1 MTALQEISH
10 DLPDDDTGLVT
21 AHLAGVDGAF
31 DELFRRYH
39 PRLVAFLTHRVRDAA
54 AAEDLAQ
61 ETLIRALH
69 AMDRFDPS
77 RPLWPWL
84 RRIASNA
91 AIDMARARSR
101 TDALT
106 AALASHPAELTADV
120 PDLGE
125 IEMLERAMAAVPERQ
140 RAALQKCYVEGWR
153 PVDVADQFGVG
164 SNAFEQLL
172 HRARRNLRKAY
183 ARHDAPGQAAG
194 LAWLLLLVR
203 PVVSVADR
211 VRRTASAVPHLAEVA
226 VASVTVTTVLAV
238 APAPAPRTAVEAPL
252 ERAPVIQTQ
261 PVEADAPSAV
271 DAVVDDRVEDVA
283 PSAGSGVGA
292 PVLPGGAGRPA
303 PAAVSAAAPSGPT
316 GGPMGPEGPG
326 DGQGLLPPP
335 DQGIAAPPGAGP
347 DGPDSAAEAVGG
359 CGSVVRSVVCAT
371 VGLVAQ

>member
-10 DLPDDDTGLVT
+10 DLPDDDTGLVS

-69 AMDRFDPS
+69 ALDRFDAS

-106 AALASHPAELTADV
+106 AALASHPAELTADG

-125 IEMLERAMAAVPERQ
+125 IEVLQRAMAAVPERQ

-183 ARHDAPGQAAG
+183 TRHDAPGQAAG
-194 LAWLLLLVR
+194 FAWLLLLVR
-203 PVVSVADR
+203 PVVGMADR
-211 VRRTASAVPHLAEVA
+211 VRRAAATVPHLAEVA

-238 APAPAPRTAVEAPL
+238 APGPAPAPRTAVEAPL
-252 ERAPVIQTQ
+252 ERTQTVQ
-261 PVEADAPSAV
+261 TSPVEAAAPAAPAV
-271 DAVVDDRVEDVA
+271 ADDTVVDPAAASTVEA
-283 PSAGSGVGA
+283 EA
-292 PVLPGGAGRPA
+292 LPGGAGRPA
-303 PAAVSAAAPSGPT
+303 PAAIPVPAPAAATSPPPGSGGST
-316 GGPMGPEGPG
+316 GP
-326 DGQGLLPPP
+326 GLLPAP
-335 DQGIAAPPGAGP
+335 DQGVAAPPAGQDRP
-347 DGPDSAAEAVGG
+347 GSAAEAVGG
-359 CGSVVRSVVCAT
+359 CGSVVRSVVCET